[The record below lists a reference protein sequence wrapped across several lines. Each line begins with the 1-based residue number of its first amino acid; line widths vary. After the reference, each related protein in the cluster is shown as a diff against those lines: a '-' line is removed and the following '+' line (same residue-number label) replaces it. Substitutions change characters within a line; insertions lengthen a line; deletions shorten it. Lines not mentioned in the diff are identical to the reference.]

1 MYIDLWISI
10 GIAYIYYLL
19 YYIVMIKLQAYL
31 TNFNRKPDRSCKVSF
46 ETQELTPDDLLELD
60 KHYQNFGWL
69 VFQENQINLK
79 DIPTEQAE
87 DKNKTPAKRL
97 RAVINVLSRQE
108 GIAPEKFEEYYRAK
122 MEKLIDYIK
131 AKLDK

>member
-1 MYIDLWISI
+1 
-10 GIAYIYYLL
+10 
-19 YYIVMIKLQAYL
+19 MIKLQAYL

-87 DKNKTPAKRL
+87 DKEKTPSKRL
-97 RAVINVLSRQE
+97 RSVIFILWKQRGEQ
-108 GIAPEKFEEYYRAK
+108 GDFESFYRSYTDK
-122 MEKLIDYIK
+122 IIEQIK
-131 AKLDK
+131 SKLD